1 MLFINHKQLLRN
13 AMNPALR
20 DDALKILEYAI
31 NSVNPNEAM
40 LRSISINKNI
50 LTIGEDEYR
59 LDSYHR
65 IIVLG
70 GGKAS
75 GCMAEALESIIG
87 DRISNGAIIVLEGTQ
102 SKYNLNHISTYGASH
117 PIPNEKNVESTRIM
131 LANLSNI
138 TDKDLVF
145 VLISGGGSALMTLP
159 ADGIPLKDL
168 QVVTNILLHSGA
180 TINELNT
187 IRKHLSNLKG
197 GLLTKKTYPAT
208 LISLILSDVIG
219 DPLDVIASGPTIAD
233 STTYQDAIAVL
244 SKYNLIDK
252 TPETI
257 KNRFEQGISGR
268 VSETTKPGGPELR
281 NVNNYVIGNVKLAC
295 EAAKRKAESLG
306 YNSQVI
312 RTDLQGES
320 RKQGVELATL
330 VLDQLFDEKLPKALI
345 FGGETTVHVTGNG
358 IGGRNHEL
366 VLSTVELLSGSGIV
380 LTSIATDGVD
390 GASASAGA
398 IVDGKTLTRAK
409 RMGMEPSEYLENNDS
424 YTFFNALGDTL
435 NTGHTKTNVND
446 LTLILIPDE

>member
-1 MLFINHKQLLRN
+1 
-13 AMNPALR
+13 MNPDLR

-40 LRSISINKNI
+40 LRSISLNKKI

-117 PIPNEKNVESTRIM
+117 PIPTEKNVESTRIM

-197 GLLTKKTYPAT
+197 GLLTKQTYPAT

-268 VSETTKPGGPELR
+268 VSETTKPGEPELR

-424 YTFFNALGDTL
+424 LET
-435 NTGHTKTNVND
+435 H
-446 LTLILIPDE
+446 